1 VACCRCCRGCREA
14 FEWCLSSFV
23 RALYHVC
30 HQRLSNSL
38 GQIARSCFCGDSIVW
53 GRIPEATNLQPAIG
67 QVVQDSCRSF
77 LNPFSPFRTYRKYGV
92 GLSCGKH
99 VVSKWC
105 GSKNWPK
112 TSSHGTIVVVWVK
125 DSAHFQISLATSR
138 IREG

>member
-1 VACCRCCRGCREA
+1 M
-14 FEWCLSSFV
+14 SSFV

-67 QVVQDSCRSF
+67 QVVQGSCRSF

-92 GLSCGKH
+92 ELSCGKH
-99 VVSKWC
+99 IVSKWR
-105 GSKNWPK
+105 GSKIWPK
-112 TSSHGTIVVVWVK
+112 TSFAWHYYCCR
-125 DSAHFQISLATSR
+125 LAEGFCSFPYLARDFPNTRGLDRSSEIR
-138 IREG
+138 ID